1 MKDKTKIN
9 LANLIKRKNCKFCVQ
24 NSFADQTKE
33 SVYDMFEKESY
44 LSGSDKEEIFEFLE
58 KK

>member
-33 SVYDMFEKESY
+33 SY